1 MQHWVFISKE
11 RITKSQ
17 DLHRGP
23 SKSIQLP
30 AANDI
35 QTNVCMEETK
45 HQDRPQLLTR
55 GIRCLTARY
64 PSGKQQNELTRD
76 EEMHLQGKNCSQRG
90 TSICEEPCSAFLL
103 KDSEPGGY

>member
-1 MQHWVFISKE
+1 MQHWVFISEE
-11 RITKSQ
+11 RKNHKISIEDPQKVFSSQ
-17 DLHRGP
+17 P
-23 SKSIQLP
+23 TTS
-30 AANDI
+30 